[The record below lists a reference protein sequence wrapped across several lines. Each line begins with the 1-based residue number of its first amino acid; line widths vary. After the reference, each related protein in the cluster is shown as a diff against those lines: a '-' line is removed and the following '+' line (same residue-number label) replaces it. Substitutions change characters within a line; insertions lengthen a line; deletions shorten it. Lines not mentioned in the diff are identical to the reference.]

1 MGAAGGSAVAGRRRI
16 PPARRRG
23 GPGGR
28 AVPTGWRGSP
38 TVAVAR
44 RAFRDARIRTIAFA
58 YLFAAVCYINPV
70 AYRHTYPTL
79 HDRLEF
85 AHSFGTNKAVVLFY
99 GHAFNLLSAG
109 GYTAWRSGG
118 TLTIFAAVF
127 GVLAAVRALRTE
139 EDTGRAELVLSGIV
153 GRGKVY
159 AASIVAILGQT
170 AVLWVGSFIGLL
182 LAGLGAGGSAYLA
195 LEIALVVPVFAGVG
209 ALASQLAPTR
219 RMALE
224 LGSTAIGL
232 AFLVR
237 VIADTS
243 SGLHWL
249 RWVTPLGW
257 AEEMRPFTGAEPV
270 AVLLPLA
277 AATILLYAASRI
289 YARRDLGS
297 GILAARDTAPPRLQ
311 LLSSPTAQALR
322 GERMGLLIWL
332 LSVGA
337 FSLIIGVISKSIS
350 SAGISKQ
357 LQQELEKLGTGSV
370 LTPKGYIS
378 FSFIFFSLAV
388 SLFMCA
394 QIGAA
399 RHEEADQQLETLLA
413 LPVSRREWFGGRLG
427 LAVIGA
433 LAISLV
439 AGALAWVGAELVG
452 VSLSFPR
459 LLEAGINCLPVAV
472 LFLGLAA
479 LAYAAVP
486 RASTGIAYGLV
497 AVAFLWQLFGSLIGA
512 PRWLV
517 DLTPF
522 AHVAAVP
529 AQSLRIGA
537 AAAMV
542 GIGVL
547 AGAVAMAVFERRDV
561 LGS

>member
-1 MGAAGGSAVAGRRRI
+1 MAASGANAVAASAASSHDRGR
-16 PPARRRG
+16 
-23 GPGGR
+23 GR
-28 AVPTGWRGSP
+28 SP
-38 TVAVAR
+38 TPAIVR
-44 RAFRDARIRTIAFA
+44 RAFADARIRTIAFA
-58 YLFAAVCYINPV
+58 YLFAAVCYVNPV

-99 GHAFNLLSAG
+99 GHAFDLLSAG

-118 TLTIFAAVF
+118 ILTIFAAVF

-153 GRGKVY
+153 GRATVY
-159 AASIVAILGQT
+159 AASMAAIAGQT
-170 AVLWVGSFIGLL
+170 VVLWFASFIGLL
-182 LAGLGAGGSAYLA
+182 LARLPAGGSAYLA

-219 RMALE
+219 RVALE
-224 LGSTAIGL
+224 LGSAAIGL
-232 AFLVR
+232 AFLLR

-243 SGLHWL
+243 GGLQWL

-257 AEEMRPFTGAEPV
+257 AEEMRPFTGAQP
-270 AVLLPLA
+270 AVMLLLLA
-277 AATILLYAASRI
+277 AAAILLYAAGRI
-289 YARRDLGS
+289 FADRDLGS
-297 GILAARDTAPPRLQ
+297 GVLGARDTAPPRMQ

-322 GERMGLLIWL
+322 SERMGLAIWL

-394 QIGAA
+394 QFGAA

-413 LPVSRREWFGGRLG
+413 LPVSRRVWFGGRLG

-433 LAISLV
+433 VLIALA
-439 AGALAWVGAELVG
+439 AGVLAWVGAELVG

-459 LLEAGINCLPVAV
+459 LVEAGLNCLPVAL
-472 LFLGLAA
+472 LFLGVAA
-479 LAYAAVP
+479 LAYAAMP

-512 PRWLV
+512 PKWLV
-517 DLTPF
+517 DVTPF

-529 AQSLRIGA
+529 AQSFRVGA
-537 AAAMV
+537 AAVLV
-542 GIGVL
+542 GVGLI
-547 AGAVAMAVFERRDV
+547 AGLVAIAVFERRDL

>member
-1 MGAAGGSAVAGRRRI
+1 MAASGADAVAASAASSHDRGR
-16 PPARRRG
+16 
-23 GPGGR
+23 GR
-28 AVPTGWRGSP
+28 SP
-38 TVAVAR
+38 TSAIVR
-44 RAFRDARIRTIAFA
+44 RAFADARIRTIAFA
-58 YLFAAVCYINPV
+58 YLFAAVCYVNPV

-99 GHAFNLLSAG
+99 GHAFDLLSAG

-118 TLTIFAAVF
+118 ILTIFAAVF

-139 EDTGRAELVLSGIV
+139 EDTVRAELVLSGIV
-153 GRGKVY
+153 GRATVY
-159 AASIVAILGQT
+159 AASMAAIAGQT
-170 AVLWVGSFIGLL
+170 VVLWVASFIGLL
-182 LAGLGAGGSAYLA
+182 LARLPAGGSAYLA

-219 RMALE
+219 RVALE
-224 LGSTAIGL
+224 LGSAAIGL

-243 SGLHWL
+243 GGLQWL

-257 AEEMRPFTGAEPV
+257 AEEMRPFTGAQP
-270 AVLLPLA
+270 AVMLLLLA
-277 AATILLYAASRI
+277 AAAILLYAASRI
-289 YARRDLGS
+289 YADRDLGS
-297 GILAARDTAPPRLQ
+297 GVLGARDTAPPRMQ

-322 GERMGLLIWL
+322 SERMGLAIWL

-427 LAVIGA
+427 LAAIGA
-433 LAISLV
+433 VLIALA
-439 AGALAWVGAELVG
+439 AGVLAWVGAELVG

-459 LLEAGINCLPVAV
+459 LVEAGLNCLPVAL
-472 LFLGLAA
+472 LFLGVAA
-479 LAYAAVP
+479 LAYAAIP

-512 PRWLV
+512 PKWLV
-517 DLTPF
+517 DVTPF

-529 AQSLRIGA
+529 AQSFRVGA
-537 AAAMV
+537 AAVMV
-542 GIGVL
+542 GVGLI
-547 AGAVAMAVFERRDV
+547 AGLVAIAVFKRRDL